1 MAWAFLR
8 RGSHLITVHEI
19 SFHLPFFPIRF
30 STWKGCPTRF
40 PRNEERLKGRVVI
53 ISPKGRGKSFTRLWK
68 YLGVHSVRMFHNTII
83 YMMITFSRKIKTIVI
98 WLCEILI
105 SFSEIGGF
113 SVNSNIVKRREEEVC
128 WIVEGLERY
137 VAIFSCLFISE
148 CSNVQF
154 DGSLSRGWVTSVE
167 SATRQQHPRA
177 AANDQRSILPTVVN
191 VTLSRCTITRNLFE
205 KKKIRSSFKRS
216 IFVKIVSKAVLKI
229 AVSSKLIVVNIRLT
243 LRWL

>member
-1 MAWAFLR
+1 M
-8 RGSHLITVHEI
+8 
-19 SFHLPFFPIRF
+19 
-30 STWKGCPTRF
+30 
-40 PRNEERLKGRVVI
+40 
-53 ISPKGRGKSFTRLWK
+53 
-68 YLGVHSVRMFHNTII
+68 
-83 YMMITFSRKIKTIVI
+83 
-98 WLCEILI
+98 
-105 SFSEIGGF
+105 
-113 SVNSNIVKRREEEVC
+113 
-128 WIVEGLERY
+128 
-137 VAIFSCLFISE
+137 AIFSCLFISE

-229 AVSSKLIVVNIRLT
+229 AVSSKLIVVNVRLT
-243 LRWL
+243 LR